1 MEVEEERKWG
11 GVVGE
16 EVVEEEE
23 VVVGLERKR
32 RDKGIPGKEANGA
45 ESLEIE
51 EEEEEEEVVD
61 LDGGGGAG
69 VGEEARSVYF
79 DSEKGVWKCRH
90 CNWTYKMSGPSS
102 RDYIPN
108 HAGYCQMAVDAESL
122 PHIES
127 FYASPTKGTEV
138 TDIAG
143 MESIEDVQFGARKDL
158 TNGGTESREEVQFD
172 AKKDLTN
179 GHVSSQ
185 ANELNRQDVI
195 FIRDANG
202 TSKNVIVE
210 NGSYAKTSSEGSSY
224 SEITQNDDGVIVQ
237 KQITLLKSSKVIL
250 PDFDLERVLEE
261 QDTHDLF
268 CPNCNSCIT
277 KRVILRKRKRWIKGI
292 QYDMPPKRIHEAD
305 PILALPPIDD
315 QGPPTEPPE
324 CFRCLSCL
332 SFFFP
337 TEGGGWNIFRLCGGK
352 EETPN
357 RQSSTHISE
366 RFKLWI
372 PSIFQPVP
380 SHNEVSRQEP
390 RDDPTLRGWQSPE
403 DSTAPGAETSNQNQ
417 ITIENSDAGTVLP
430 RELPVPRKQQE
441 PALEE
446 KQTAPQQPIRE
457 FEAQPSQPS
466 TRGEKQDNWKINADF
481 QAPDGFNISSE
492 PGKEPAQNTVDTSQ
506 PEAVAGD
513 YILVDVQTR
522 GDAIIP
528 VPEIPESE
536 PIQVEATREPFEW
549 DILKAIVYGGLVESI
564 ASLSIVS
571 SAAASGAS
579 TLNIFVLAVANLIS
593 GLFLIVHNIFEL
605 RKEHDEATDHLIQ
618 NDFDRYRDTLG
629 KRPHFV
635 RHLIVAVLSYIIVGT
650 LPPLVY
656 GFSFRKSSNT
666 EHKLIAVAAA
676 SLLCVALLAIGKAHI
691 RLPRKYIATMLYYL
705 SLGVTASGLS
715 YVAGVM
721 LNSLIEQL
729 GLFNDHTS
737 PAPPPPS
744 LFRDLSSG
752 KPAWASY

>member
-1 MEVEEERKWG
+1 MG

-32 RDKGIPGKEANGA
+32 RDKGIPGIEANGA

-51 EEEEEEEVVD
+51 EEEEEEVVD
-61 LDGGGGAG
+61 LDGGGGGGGAG

-210 NGSYAKTSSEGSSY
+210 NG
-224 SEITQNDDGVIVQ
+224 
-237 KQITLLKSSKVIL
+237 
-250 PDFDLERVLEE
+250 
-261 QDTHDLF
+261 
-268 CPNCNSCIT
+268 
-277 KRVILRKRKRWIKGI
+277 I
-292 QYDMPPKRIHEAD
+292 QYDTPPKRIHEAD

-372 PSIFQPVP
+372 PSIFNPFP
-380 SHNEVSRQEP
+380 ATMKLVSKTSMVDMSRTKVNRIRHFGGLSQFTPKP

-466 TRGEKQDNWKINADF
+466 TRGEKQDNLKINADF

-522 GDAIIP
+522 VISYKRTFR
-528 VPEIPESE
+528 V
-536 PIQVEATREPFEW
+536 

-618 NDFDRYRDTLG
+618 NDFDRYRDIVG